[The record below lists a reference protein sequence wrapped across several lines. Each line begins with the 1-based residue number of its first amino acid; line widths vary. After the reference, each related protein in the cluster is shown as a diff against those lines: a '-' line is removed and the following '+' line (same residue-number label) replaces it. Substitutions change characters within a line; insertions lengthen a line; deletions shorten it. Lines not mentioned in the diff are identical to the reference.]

1 MKLRKLNR
9 ITHRDL
15 GYLFFAMSVIYGLSG
30 ISLNHIKDWNPNY
43 IVSNEVVYSDLT
55 EDIGLEHENVMA
67 FLVTINEKDNFK
79 KFYFPS
85 SNKMKIFIKN
95 GSVLVDTKTGEAN
108 IEKLRRR
115 PVFHEFNWLHY
126 NHAKKIYTWF
136 ADIYAIALIIL
147 AITGLFMLKGKNGIT
162 GRGAWLTAIGIII
175 PLIFYFT
182 YAN

>member
-15 GYLFFAMSVIYGLSG
+15 GYIFFAMSIIYGLSG

-43 IVSNEVVYSDLT
+43 IVSNEILYSDLT
-55 EDIGLEHENVMA
+55 EEIGLEKENVMS
-67 FLVTINEKDNFK
+67 FLSSINEANNFK

-85 SNKMKIFIKN
+85 TGKMKIFINN
-95 GSVLVDTKTGEAN
+95 GSILVDTKTGEAH

-115 PVFHEFNWLHY
+115 PIFHEFNWLHY
-126 NHAKKIYTWF
+126 NHAKRWYTWF
-136 ADIYAIALIIL
+136 ADIYGVALILL

-162 GRGAWLTAIGIII
+162 GRGAWLTTTGIII
-175 PLIFYFT
+175 PIIFYFI